1 MHKLIGILIEGC
13 GGPPLRRGRPCAAL
27 KKGLGHAICAWAYG
41 QTIRH
46 REGRSPL
53 RRERQRQPSDK
64 CTGNDRNYE
73 RDPHTLP
80 RRPCPQAI
88 MDFFCLNRK
97 SAQLILSGLIFND
110 RCTQSKSESEMES
123 HMSSSLY
130 HNRTLNFYDAI
141 AFMMLSVSVSVSA
154 SVSVLVSLVVLVC
167 VSVSLEVACHIL
179 ITA

>member
-1 MHKLIGILIEGC
+1 
-13 GGPPLRRGRPCAAL
+13 
-27 KKGLGHAICAWAYG
+27 
-41 QTIRH
+41 
-46 REGRSPL
+46 
-53 RRERQRQPSDK
+53 
-64 CTGNDRNYE
+64 
-73 RDPHTLP
+73 
-80 RRPCPQAI
+80 

-110 RCTQSKSESEMES
+110 RCTQSKSDSEMES

-141 AFMMLSVSVSVSA
+141 AFMMLSVSVSVSVSA

-167 VSVSLEVACHIL
+167 VPVSLEVACHIL